1 MSAEINYQRI
11 ARALALAEGYSPLL
25 KQEVLGK
32 PDVVDVAGIDVDATI
47 KLGAD
52 RLSFRRS
59 QLFPA
64 IAEAFNGGGNIVI
77 TGVNG
82 SEWAVVFDPE
92 AQPPNVVLVHG
103 DERVVVLQ
111 FSLLT
116 ADASARVHAL
126 RLIAKHHRLPVDLVH
141 RWSLLLSEKKPTD
154 LEIGVFVGDLQNT
167 PVGVLEAIRES
178 LRGGRLSLDT
188 LVPRHETYYRR
199 LVGDADSATSLED
212 CITRVTTPHFG
223 RLLSEGDQQS
233 LSTIWFLCSH
243 SSVSQMIGRE
253 WKGNDDLLA
262 DSIANLARVG
272 DPISR
277 TGAIEVGLRQ
287 LRERPGLTQALT
299 GLINA
304 VLDREAVEG
313 TDQFALLSALFNC
326 IYGQMARRRI
336 LASWPPFARRLASL
350 AHASVVVRHVSEIVG
365 DPAGFTRWLVD
376 ASDAHFFMQTL
387 IDMRLE
393 PRWFPELGSAGQL
406 KNELLGRIWLAAKS
420 VPETVEA
427 LGFTERLVGEGPEV
441 IDAQVDRVAVFLP
454 GPLEGRPVPLM
465 KLDAE
470 SVVEIEQILTE
481 KIETTTFT
489 SLYNTSLFYSVPD
502 HLPAL
507 AAEALER
514 NHYQIVLDNR
524 VSIFDCLVGLAS
536 VAASTRHA
544 KLCDAIHTVLRVSW
558 RLAPGELSADQS
570 FRVGV
575 LACAA
580 REELSEWTESV
591 GQFLTEISLQD
602 LSVEEADGLL
612 SHLSTMCHIE
622 PDLWGTCGRAHAAL
636 EMIVSR

>member
-1 MSAEINYQRI
+1 MSEEINYQRI
-11 ARALALAEGYSPLL
+11 ARALALADGYSPLL

-32 PDVVDVAGIDVDATI
+32 PDVVDMAGIDVDATI

-64 IAEAFNGGGNIVI
+64 IAEAFDGTENTAIS
-77 TGVNG
+77 GVDG
-82 SEWAVVFDPE
+82 SEWAIVFDAE
-92 AQPPNVVLVHG
+92 VQPPNVVLVRG
-103 DERVVVLQ
+103 EERVVVPQ

-116 ADASARVHAL
+116 SDATARVHAL
-126 RLIAKHHRLPVDLVH
+126 QLIAKHHRLPVDLVD
-141 RWSLLLSEKKPTD
+141 RWSLLLSERKPTD
-154 LEIGVFVGDLQNT
+154 VEIGAFVEDLQNT

-188 LVPRHETYYRR
+188 LVPRYEAYYRQ
-199 LVGDADSATSLED
+199 LVGEAGSATSLED
-212 CITRVTTPHFG
+212 CVTRVAIPHFG
-223 RLLSEGDQQS
+223 KLLAEGDQQS
-233 LSTIWFLCSH
+233 LSMVWFLCSH
-243 SSVSQMIGRE
+243 ASISQMIERE
-253 WKGNDDLLA
+253 WRGNDDLLA
-262 DSIANLARVG
+262 DSMTSLARGG

-277 TGAIEVGLRQ
+277 TGAIEVGLRL
-287 LRERPGLTQALT
+287 LRERPGLTQSLT
-299 GLINA
+299 ELINA

-336 LASWPPFARRLASL
+336 LVSWPPFARRLASL
-350 AHASVVVRHVSEIVG
+350 AHASVVVRHFGDIVS
-365 DPAGFTRWLVD
+365 DPASFTRWLVD
-376 ASDAHFFMQTL
+376 AGDADFIMQTL
-387 IDMRLE
+387 VDMRLE

-420 VPETVEA
+420 MPEAVEA
-427 LGFTERLVGEGPEV
+427 LGFTERLVGEGPGV
-441 IDAQVDRVAVFLP
+441 IDEQIESAAVFLP
-454 GPLEGRPVPLM
+454 GPLEGRAAMM

-470 SVVEIEQILTE
+470 SATGIEEMLTG
-481 KIETTTFT
+481 KVETTTFT
-489 SLYNTSLFYSVPD
+489 SLYNASLFYSVPD

-514 NHYQIVLDNR
+514 NHYQVVLDNR
-524 VSIFDCLVGLAS
+524 VSIFDCLVALAS
-536 VAASTRHA
+536 VAASTRCA

-570 FRVGV
+570 FRVGI

-591 GQFLTEISLQD
+591 GRFLTEISLQD
-602 LSVEEADGLL
+602 LSVEDADGLL

-622 PDLWGTCGRAHAAL
+622 PELWGTCGRAHAAL
-636 EMIVSR
+636 GMIDSR

>member
-11 ARALALAEGYSPLL
+11 ARALALADGYSPLIR
-25 KQEVLGK
+25 QEVLGK
-32 PDVVDVAGIDVDATI
+32 PDVVDMAGIDVDATI
-47 KLGAD
+47 KLGAYH
-52 RLSFRRS
+52 LSFRRS

-64 IAEAFNGGGNIVI
+64 IAEAFDGTGNTVI
-77 TGVNG
+77 TSVDG
-82 SEWAVVFDPE
+82 SEWAIVFDAE
-92 AQPPNVVLVHG
+92 VQPPNVVLVQG
-103 DERVVVLQ
+103 NERVVVPQ

-116 ADASARVHAL
+116 ADANARIHAL
-126 RLIAKHHRLPVDLVH
+126 RFIAKHHRLPVDLLH
-141 RWSLLLSEKKPTD
+141 RWSLLLSDRKPTD
-154 LEIGVFVGDLQNT
+154 VEIGAFVEDLQNT

-178 LRGGRLSLDT
+178 LRGGGLSLDT
-188 LVPRHETYYRR
+188 LVPRHETYYRQ
-199 LVGDADSATSLED
+199 LVGDAGSATSLED
-212 CITRVTTPHFG
+212 CVTRVTTPHFG
-223 RLLSEGDQQS
+223 RLLMEGDQQS
-233 LSTIWFLCSH
+233 LSTVWFLCSH
-243 SSVSQMIGRE
+243 ASISQMIGRE
-253 WKGNDDLLA
+253 WHGNDDLLA
-262 DSIANLARVG
+262 DSMANLAKVG

-287 LRERPGLTQALT
+287 LRERPGLTQSLT

-336 LASWPPFARRLASL
+336 LASWSPFARRLASL
-350 AHASVVVRHVSEIVG
+350 AHASVVVRHFGEIVG
-365 DPAGFTRWLVD
+365 DPAGFTKWLVGAGD
-376 ASDAHFFMQTL
+376 ADFIMQTL
-387 IDMRLE
+387 VDMRLE

-406 KNELLGRIWLAAKS
+406 KTELLGRIWLAAKS

-441 IDAQVDRVAVFLP
+441 IDAQIDRVAVFLP
-454 GPLEGRPVPLM
+454 GPLEGRAVPLM
-465 KLDAE
+465 KLDTE
-470 SVVEIEQILTE
+470 SAAEIEKMLTG
-481 KIETTTFT
+481 KVETTTFT
-489 SLYNTSLFYSVPD
+489 SLYNASLFYSVPD
-502 HLPAL
+502 HLATL

-536 VAASTRHA
+536 VAASTRCV

-570 FRVGV
+570 FRVGT

-591 GQFLTEISLQD
+591 GRFLTDISLQD
-602 LSVEEADGLL
+602 LSVEDADRLL
-612 SHLSTMCHIE
+612 SHLAALCHIE
-622 PDLWGTCGRAHAAL
+622 PELWGTCGPAYAAL
-636 EMIVSR
+636 GMIVSR